1 MAKRENQT
9 SITLDPGL
17 KERVQIDCVR
27 RRITMSEAI
36 AEGLGLWLDP
46 RPEVV
51 SSATPAIAKPFGVSG
66 PATADPSEVLKT
78 EADRELAKAL
88 LEWWRSPEEDQLQ
101 AHLKRGVA
109 AMLKIEHLLPA
120 SLQTKKR

>member
-1 MAKRENQT
+1 MADIRANKVPDDLIKRVEAE
-9 SITLDPGL
+9 LL
-17 KERVQIDCVR
+17 ERKWHGGISTIR
-27 RRITMSEAI
+27 EATI
-36 AEGLGLWLDP
+36 EGLQLWLGD
-46 RPEVV
+46 
-51 SSATPAIAKPFGVSG
+51 PAIAKPTGDSKL
-66 PATADPSEVLKT
+66 ATTDPSEVLKT
-78 EADRELAKAL
+78 EADRELARAL